1 MRGTFHT
8 FFSKVST
15 KNEPGKVREMF
26 FCATGVG
33 RHLGHPEIE
42 KRKKIIKE
50 SKKSEIIDKKR
61 KS

>member
-1 MRGTFHT
+1 
-8 FFSKVST
+8 
-15 KNEPGKVREMF
+15 MF

-33 RHLGHPEIE
+33 RHLRYPEKE

-50 SKKSEIIDKKR
+50 SKKSEIIDEKR